1 MRLAALMLAA
11 VALCAAAP
19 KSTCPKGTDARVECA
34 EVKRGLFVGRW
45 HVLGFFSR
53 RELSGTGDKAQGADP
68 IEVYPEVKLIEEL
81 ARREAERER
90 RKPVQG
96 NGTLPSQEKP

>member
-68 IEVYPEVKLIEEL
+68 IEVYPEVKLIEEIN
-81 ARREAERER
+81 RRQRG
-90 RKPVQG
+90 KDSVMPPQKG
-96 NGTLPSQEKP
+96 QTK